1 LWGCFRE
8 ALFTTDVQQ
17 QARLYEAACQ
27 QGSGPACYALA
38 QPAYRRPPDV
48 RRSSCARPATAA
60 SRWPA
65 STTWAGSRSNRRE
78 IGESGAASIRR
89 GASGLT

>member
-1 LWGCFRE
+1 MWGCFRE

-48 RRSSCARPATAA
+48 RRELERKACDSSIEVACVDDLGGFAKQSPRD
-60 SRWPA
+60 R
-65 STTWAGSRSNRRE
+65 
-78 IGESGAASIRR
+78 
-89 GASGLT
+89 